1 MAKSDLFRENGKEK
15 KGSGW
20 LGPIKNDKGQ
30 TMTEI
35 SVRSNIGGK
44 QVSYPI
50 LVPTLTKKEIKTL
63 QSTDFEGK
71 PQAIPERIR
80 NKARL
85 HAEKQIKKGESPFR
99 ESGKNRFFINQ
110 ARMKKTEKMSEGG
123 IKPDPKV
130 GTGRK
135 PKGSDRRL
143 YTDENPKDTVRIKY
157 ATVQDAKETIKK
169 VKNINKPF
177 ARKIQ
182 ILTVLEQR
190 AKFAG
195 KPEQAR
201 LARKAKESLRKKR
214 TVTASKGTAVMAKNK
229 KKFPDLTGDGKVTRA
244 DILKGR
250 GVKFRQG
257 GLNDM
262 ETQTNNA
269 ATMSRGIDGI
279 EMTGK
284 TSNGFKG
291 IM

>member
-35 SVRSNIGGK
+35 SVRSSIGGK

-80 NKARL
+80 DKARL

-110 ARMKKTEKMSEGG
+110 ARMKKAEKMSKGG
-123 IKPDPKV
+123 GAKRDPKV
-130 GTGRK
+130 GTGKK

-182 ILTVLEQR
+182 ILTVVEQR

-201 LARKAKESLRKKR
+201 LAKQAKESLRKKR
-214 TVTASKGTAVMAKNK
+214 TVKASEGMAVMKPIPKGEKGEGLRALK
-229 KKFPDLTGDGKVTRA
+229 KKRPEVVKKMGFFKLGGTFKRECDGQ
-244 DILKGR
+244 IMKGFTKAK
-250 GVKFRQG
+250 KF
-257 GLNDM
+257 
-262 ETQTNNA
+262 
-269 ATMSRGIDGI
+269 
-279 EMTGK
+279 
-284 TSNGFKG
+284 
-291 IM
+291 

>member
-229 KKFPDLTGDGKVTRA
+229 KEFPDLTGDGKVTRA

-284 TSNGFKG
+284 TSSGFKG

>member
-1 MAKSDLFRENGKEK
+1 MA
-15 KGSGW
+15 
-20 LGPIKNDKGQ
+20 
-30 TMTEI
+30 
-35 SVRSNIGGK
+35 
-44 QVSYPI
+44 
-50 LVPTLTKKEIKTL
+50 
-63 QSTDFEGK
+63 
-71 PQAIPERIR
+71 
-80 NKARL
+80 
-85 HAEKQIKKGESPFR
+85 
-99 ESGKNRFFINQ
+99 
-110 ARMKKTEKMSEGG
+110 
-123 IKPDPKV
+123 DPKV
-130 GTGRK
+130 GTGKK

-169 VKNINKPF
+169 VKNIAKSF

-201 LARKAKESLRKKR
+201 LARKAKESLRKKK
-214 TVTASKGTAVMAKNK
+214 TVTASKGTAVMKKIPPGPEGAGLRALSKKN
-229 KKFPDLTGDGKVTRA
+229 PTL
-244 DILKGR
+244 
-250 GVKFRQG
+250 VKEQFNYKPEFRKG

-284 TSNGFKG
+284 TSGRFKNFRL
-291 IM
+291 

>member
-35 SVRSNIGGK
+35 SVRSSIGGK

-80 NKARL
+80 DKARL

-123 IKPDPKV
+123 GVKRDPKV
-130 GTGRK
+130 GTGKK

-169 VKNINKPF
+169 VKNIAKSF

-214 TVTASKGTAVMAKNK
+214 TVTASKGIAVMAKQIPPGPEGAGLRALEKDEPDVVDKILKRPDK
-229 KKFPDLTGDGKVTRA
+229 KKGEPFGKGGFAEGGIIKGFT
-244 DILKGR
+244 KGR
-250 GVKFRQG
+250 QF
-257 GLNDM
+257 
-262 ETQTNNA
+262 
-269 ATMSRGIDGI
+269 
-279 EMTGK
+279 
-284 TSNGFKG
+284 
-291 IM
+291 